1 MTLYPA
7 LMMLAALQAAPDD
20 APVSAPPAVDASAE
34 APATSETPPPVE
46 LPAPAD
52 APSPDASMIGPVEP
66 TFTAPL
72 NDQARFDACMDM
84 ATDDPPSG
92 IVAANEWLIAGGGHF
107 ARHCLG
113 FAYAK
118 EGRWSAAADA
128 FVSAA
133 RDAERAADNR
143 AANLWTQA
151 GNAALASGDATLAL
165 TYFDAAMAQGV
176 SAGLLLG
183 ELHLDRA
190 RALVVAGKPDE
201 AELAFAEAHRLVPE
215 DPLAWLLSATLA
227 RRQGKLERAQAD
239 IDIAARLAPRD
250 PEVALEAGNIAA
262 SAGKYDIAR
271 RNWTQAIEIR
281 PDGPIARTARG
292 HLTQLD
298 EAEGGAKEAEAN

>member
-1 MTLYPA
+1 MTLPFSPA
-7 LMMLAALQAAPDD
+7 LLMLASLHAN
-20 APVSAPPAVDASAE
+20 
-34 APATSETPPPVE
+34 
-46 LPAPAD
+46 PAD
-52 APSPDASMIGPVEP
+52 APAAPAQGEAAATTAQPAVADPSANTSRPVIGPV
-66 TFTAPL
+66 FKAPAA
-72 NDQARFDACMDM
+72 DEARFDACMDM
-84 ATDDPPSG
+84 ATDDPASG
-92 IVAANEWLIAGGGHF
+92 IVAANEWLIGGGGYF

-118 EGRWSAAADA
+118 DGRWSAAADS

-133 RDAERAADNR
+133 RDAELAHDKR

-190 RALVVAGKPDE
+190 RALVIANRPDDAE
-201 AELAFAEAHRLVPE
+201 AAFAQAHKLVPE

-271 RNWTQAIEIR
+271 RNWNQAIEIK
-281 PDGPIARTARG
+281 PDGPIAKTARA

-298 EAEGGAKEAEAN
+298 EAEGVAEAAKAQ

>member
-1 MTLYPA
+1 MTLTLVPM
-7 LMMLAALQAAPDD
+7 LLLLAAVQAEPDV
-20 APVSAPPAVDASAE
+20 APVARPQSE
-34 APATSETPPPVE
+34 PATVTPTPAETAPVTGPVFNPPP
-46 LPAPAD
+46 P
-52 APSPDASMIGPVEP
+52 
-66 TFTAPL
+66 
-72 NDQARFDACMDM
+72 DQARFDACMDL

-92 IVAANEWLIAGGGHF
+92 VVAANEWLIGGGGYF

-118 EGRWSAAADA
+118 DGRWSAAADS

-133 RDAERAADNR
+133 RDAERARDSR

-151 GNAALASGDATLAL
+151 GNAALASGDAATAL

-176 SAGLLLG
+176 SEGLLLG

-190 RALVVAGKPDE
+190 RALVTAGKPEE
-201 AELAFAEAHRLVPE
+201 AEVAFAEAHRLVPE

-227 RRQGKLERAQAD
+227 RRLGKLDRAQAD

-262 SAGKYDIAR
+262 SAGQYDIAR
-271 RNWTQAIEIR
+271 RNWTQAIDIR
-281 PDGPIARTARG
+281 PEGPVAKTARS
-292 HLTQLD
+292 HLSELD
-298 EAEGGAKEAEAN
+298 KAEQDTKTSGIPAPG

>member
-1 MTLYPA
+1 MTLPFYPA
-7 LMMLAALQAAPDD
+7 LMLLASLQ
-20 APVSAPPAVDASAE
+20 SAPAL
-34 APATSETPPPVE
+34 T
-46 LPAPAD
+46 PAPAPSTPA
-52 APSPDASMIGPVEP
+52 APAVGPAAPV
-66 TFTAPL
+66 FTAPL
-72 NDQARFDACMDM
+72 NDQARFDACMDT
-84 ATDDPPSG
+84 ATDDPTSG
-92 IVAANEWLIAGGGHF
+92 IMAANEWLIAGGGYF

-118 EGRWSAAADA
+118 DGRWSAAADA

-133 RDAERAADNR
+133 RDAELAHDSS

-151 GNAALASGDATLAL
+151 GNAALASGDAKTAV
-165 TYFDAAMAQGV
+165 TYFDAALARGI

-190 RALVVAGKPDE
+190 RALVIADQPAE
-201 AELAFAEAHRLVPE
+201 AEAAFAEAHRLVPE

-262 SAGKYDIAR
+262 TAGKYDVAR
-271 RNWTQAIEIR
+271 RNWTQAIDIR
-281 PDGPIARTARG
+281 PDGPLAKTARG

-298 EAEGGAKEAEAN
+298 EAEGKAGTK